1 MIAES
6 RNKICEKLVVTVA
19 PLRVILDREG
29 EGIIAEP
36 DLLDDVIGRA
46 PGFDLEA
53 VSEFIEGLVV
63 RTVDLF
69 EPMRRGPVGAERLDI
84 VLLHFRRVV
93 TGNVEVESAAERDV
107 EELHALADREDRQ
120 LSLQRVFRC
129 GKFPAVAVRLHVG
142 IENGR
147 IGHRLM
153 EKLRGNVRAAAQKE
167 SLHFLHRHLLGAG
180 VPKPH
185 IWMFRERAPK
195 EGVVFFADPGGDM
208 RHGPTLRPFISVVNS
223 SPPMMN
229 DQDITERLGQACER
243 ILSESKAVAYAVAL
257 HDYESGVRL
266 MINADRCFHAASTMK
281 VAILLAVGRAL
292 DEKRLE
298 PDETLHVRN
307 RFRSAIDGAPF
318 RIDAESDGYP
328 QLHRL
333 VGRTAKISDLA
344 EWMIVSS
351 SNLATNLLLDYLTV
365 DYVRGVLDAAGVKGI
380 DLRRGVDDTKAH
392 ERNFNNETTA
402 QGLLDLFAALRG
414 DFLSKA
420 SRERAINIL
429 LQQRFNS
436 MIPAPLPAHASVAHK
451 TGEISTACHD
461 AGIVYL
467 PERNPY
473 ILVVL
478 TEVPAETNGRRETIA
493 KVSEVVFQMLTGTE
507 AKS

>member
-1 MIAES
+1 M
-6 RNKICEKLVVTVA
+6 
-19 PLRVILDREG
+19 D
-29 EGIIAEP
+29 
-36 DLLDDVIGRA
+36 
-46 PGFDLEA
+46 
-53 VSEFIEGLVV
+53 
-63 RTVDLF
+63 
-69 EPMRRGPVGAERLDI
+69 
-84 VLLHFRRVV
+84 
-93 TGNVEVESAAERDV
+93 
-107 EELHALADREDRQ
+107 
-120 LSLQRVFRC
+120 
-129 GKFPAVAVRLHVG
+129 
-142 IENGR
+142 
-147 IGHRLM
+147 
-153 EKLRGNVRAAAQKE
+153 
-167 SLHFLHRHLLGAG
+167 
-180 VPKPH
+180 
-185 IWMFRERAPK
+185 
-195 EGVVFFADPGGDM
+195 
-208 RHGPTLRPFISVVNS
+208 
-223 SPPMMN
+223 
-229 DQDITERLGQACER
+229 DQDKTERLREACER
-243 ILSESKAVAYAVAL
+243 TLSESKATAYAVAL
-257 HDYESGVRL
+257 HDYDSGMRL
-266 MINADRCFHAASTMK
+266 MINADRRFHAASTMK

-307 RFRSAIDGAPF
+307 RFLSAIDGAPF

-333 VGRTAKISDLA
+333 VGRTAKIADLT

-351 SNLATNLLLDYLTV
+351 SNLATNLLLDYLTL
-365 DYVRGVLDAAGVKGI
+365 DYVHGVLDAAGVKGI

-392 ERNFNNETTA
+392 EQNFNNETTA
-402 QGLLDLFAALRG
+402 QGLLDLFATLRG

-467 PERNPY
+467 PERDPY

-493 KVSEVVFQMLTGTE
+493 KVSEIVFQMLTGTE